1 MLQKRNEA
9 LQRNGITEGVIWQQL
24 LLFFF
29 PILFGTFFQQLYN
42 TADAMIVGK
51 FVGKEALSAV
61 GGTTGTLIN
70 LLVGF
75 FVGLSSG
82 ASVIVSQYYGAGHE
96 DQVKKAVHTSFCLA
110 LGGGVALMAIGE
122 VFTPAAITAMGV
134 PEEIRA
140 YAITYMRIYFLGIIG
155 NLLYNMGAAI
165 LRAVGD
171 SKRPLYFLIAC
182 CLTNIAL
189 DFVFVIGLK
198 LEVAGAACAT
208 ILSQLVSAILV
219 MVTLMRSK
227 ESFRFE
233 FKLLRL
239 DRRILRKIIKIG
251 LPAGIQSM
259 MYSISNILIQANVN
273 SFGTDVIAAWA
284 VYGKVDGLFWMTMDA
299 MGIAITTFAGQ
310 NFGAGK
316 IERLKKGNRV
326 GLVMTTIIT
335 AILGGFII
343 FFGHGLSSLFTSDA
357 AVLAESVQIINF
369 VTPFWFCYVC
379 VNVYS
384 CTLRGIGDAFI
395 PMLLICFGTCGLRVL
410 WVLAA
415 GAIHPG
421 LYTTLTSYPLSWTI
435 TSIGFIIY
443 YNRFSGMRRLNR
455 LLAKSRE

>member
-1 MLQKRNEA
+1 MLKKKNEA
-9 LQRNGITEGVIWQQL
+9 VQRNGITEGVIWQQL

-82 ASVIVSQYYGAGHE
+82 ASVIVSQYYGAGQE
-96 DQVKKAVHTSFCLA
+96 EQVKKAVHTSFCLA
-110 LGGGVALMAIGE
+110 LGGGLILMIIGE
-122 VFTPAAITAMGV
+122 VFTPAAIAAMGV
-134 PEEIRA
+134 PDEIRA
-140 YAITYMRIYFLGIIG
+140 YSISYMRIYFLGITG

-182 CLTNIAL
+182 CLTNIVL
-189 DFVFVIGLK
+189 DLVFVIGLK
-198 LEVAGAACAT
+198 MEVAGAACAT
-208 ILSQLVSAILV
+208 ILSQLVSAVLV
-219 MVTLMRSK
+219 MTTLMRSK
-227 ESFRFE
+227 EAYRFE
-233 FKLLRL
+233 ISLLKL
-239 DRRILRKIIKIG
+239 DRKLFRKIIQIG

-259 MYSISNILIQANVN
+259 MYSISNILIQANIN

-326 GLVMTTIIT
+326 GLVMTTVIT
-335 AILGGFII
+335 AILGGFI
-343 FFGHGLSSLFTSDA
+343 FACGRGLSSLFTSDV
-357 AVLAESVQIINF
+357 AVLAESVQIIRF

-395 PMLLICFGTCGLRVL
+395 PMLLICFGTCGLRVV
-410 WVLAA
+410 WVLVA

-443 YNRFSGMRRLNR
+443 YYRFSRMRKLNR
-455 LLAKSRE
+455 MLAKSKE